1 VSVVETLTLASEE
14 LSVEVAARRGGRI
27 TRLTD
32 RRSGREWLIGPHGTG
47 ARAALDVT
55 YTETDHY
62 GWDEMLPT
70 VDPCAYPDEPYS
82 GTPLPD
88 HGELWSASWEVLTQS
103 ATTVHQRVVGRR
115 LDFTFQRLLEVH
127 GPVLRC
133 SYRCETPVDTVMLW
147 ALHPQFRAVQGTRL
161 CLSPEPE
168 TVLEGDL
175 DHLRPR
181 PWTGVLEVDRDVAE
195 GGDLMLYAD
204 PDRAVTGA
212 SLTDPSGDALTM
224 TWDQGACPYLAI
236 WADRGRYSSGRV
248 IAIEP
253 CNGFADDLARAVAA
267 GRATTFAAGVARTWW
282 VEIALRSGR
291 DESR

>member
-1 VSVVETLTLASEE
+1 MSVVETLTLASEE

-70 VDPCAYPDEPYS
+70 VDPCVYPDEPYS

-115 LDFTFQRLLEVH
+115 LDFTFQ
-127 GPVLRC
+127 
-133 SYRCETPVDTVMLW
+133 
-147 ALHPQFRAVQGTRL
+147 
-161 CLSPEPE
+161 
-168 TVLEGDL
+168 
-175 DHLRPR
+175 
-181 PWTGVLEVDRDVAE
+181 
-195 GGDLMLYAD
+195 
-204 PDRAVTGA
+204 
-212 SLTDPSGDALTM
+212 
-224 TWDQGACPYLAI
+224 
-236 WADRGRYSSGRV
+236 
-248 IAIEP
+248 
-253 CNGFADDLARAVAA
+253 
-267 GRATTFAAGVARTWW
+267 
-282 VEIALRSGR
+282 
-291 DESR
+291 